1 MRQAVQDARVCVPTW
16 RAFNRGAFQC
26 GLYEAQDVIAHVGD
40 VELISVRAKP
50 GTKWKENWLKNVG
63 HHDPTGMLRSINP
76 GLEPVRL
83 VKDYELLVVVCQNLR
98 DLLYLNAIE
107 NWKDRVRTSVC
118 WLDEMWAY
126 LVPGYK
132 HWLGALEQFDHIF
145 VSYRGTALPLSEAL
159 GRPCHWMPAGV
170 DTLRFCPYPNA
181 PERVIDVYSIGR
193 RHEGI
198 HNSLLGLAKEKEIF
212 YLHDTL
218 WHTSSAEPI
227 DDQQHRDMYANVAK
241 RSRFFLVAPGKIV
254 PDIAGFQ
261 VVQSELGFRYYE
273 GAAAGAMLLGQAPTD
288 ESFSIQFDW
297 KDAVLEINPDGSDVV
312 KTVRDLMAQPERIHA
327 ASQRNAEQSLLRHDW
342 IYRWK
347 TLYEHVGLSM
357 SAGMGA
363 RIDRLKTLASTIGQ
377 QAVRD

>member
-1 MRQAVQDARVCVPTW
+1 MPTW

-26 GLYEAQDVIAHVGD
+26 GLYEAQDVIAQCGD
-40 VELISVRAKP
+40 VDLISLRAKP
-50 GTKWKENWLKNVG
+50 GMKWKEQSLKNLSY
-63 HHDPTGMLRSINP
+63 HDPTGVLRSVNP

-83 VKDYELLVVVCQNLR
+83 AKDYDLLIVVCQNLR

-107 NWKDRVRTSVC
+107 NWKDRVGTSVC

-132 HWLGALEQFDHIF
+132 HWLKALEQFDHVF
-145 VSYRGTALPLSEAL
+145 VGYRGTAAPLSKAL
-159 GRPCHWMPAGV
+159 GRPCHWMPGGV
-170 DTLRFCPYPNA
+170 DALRFSPYPNA
-181 PERVIDVYSIGR
+181 PERFIDVYSIGR

-198 HNSLLGLAKEKEIF
+198 HNSLLGLAREKEIF

-218 WHTSSAEPI
+218 SHMSSAEPI

-241 RSRFFLVAPGKIV
+241 RSRFFLVQPGKVV

-273 GAAAGAMLLGQAPTD
+273 GAAAGAVLLGQAPTD
-288 ESFSIQFDW
+288 ESFSEMFDW
-297 KDAVLEINPDGSDVV
+297 KDSVFEINPDGTDVV
-312 KTVRDLMAQPERIHA
+312 KTVRDLVAQPDRIHS
-327 ASQRNAEQSLLRHDW
+327 ASLRNAEQSLLRHDW

-347 TLYEHVGLSM
+347 TLFEHVGLSLPP
-357 SAGMGA
+357 GMTA
-363 RIDRLKTLASTIGQ
+363 RMHRLKTLASTIRQ
-377 QAVRD
+377 QTLRVS